1 MPETTKRT
9 LPRLARPSPPKKRP
23 SPSPKKPAKR
33 RRSSVSPQKGPTIAD
48 YFRRPPKGPPDEASA
63 AAMAAAPAV
72 TFQTTINKL
81 AGALEGGLNE
91 LLVAIWQAIM
101 LKKPF
106 LTAKVFLGA
115 YLLSWLG
122 ARLDAFQILWTAV
135 VTLFTLPKLWSL
147 RSRELDEKLAVVRV
161 HHHRE
166 RRPYER
172 ADLIAVLVVATRL
185 HLDRQ

>member
-1 MPETTKRT
+1 MLQPYVKQLGQRA
-9 LPRLARPSPPKKRP
+9 LSPDFDVDF
-23 SPSPKKPAKR
+23 AY
-33 RRSSVSPQKGPTIAD
+33 VED
-48 YFRRPPKGPPDEASA
+48 
-63 AAMAAAPAV
+63 AMAAAPAV

-122 ARLDAFQILWTAV
+122 ARLDVSAQPNPFASQ
-135 VTLFTLPKLWSL
+135 LPH
-147 RSRELDEKLAVVRV
+147 LDEAF
-161 HHHRE
+161 
-166 RRPYER
+166 PGR
-172 ADLIAVLVVATRL
+172 AFAANSFITLT
-185 HLDRQ
+185 Q